1 MALVCPVGHPA
12 GVGTSFCRLC
22 GRDYVE
28 VEDVPA
34 TGALAMIGAPG
45 EAVGAPAAPAA
56 PAVLTPPPPPAPSV
70 LVPPPAPAVP
80 AQGLPTGP
88 PVEVLAPVVPMP
100 PSAAPL
106 PPVPSA
112 PVPDVQPFPPVPVET
127 GAHTV
132 ELPLVAVETV
142 VPAQAEAPEVEND
155 EPVSAVKAAVDRT
168 VLLAATGAGFAGG
181 AVAGALLHSLL
192 G

>member
-45 EAVGAPAAPAA
+45 EAAAPAA
-56 PAVLTPPPPPAPSV
+56 PAPSVQVPPPPPAPSV
-70 LVPPPAPAVP
+70 LTPPAPPVPVP

-88 PVEVLAPVVPMP
+88 PAGSEGLAAVVPMP

-106 PPVPSA
+106 PPAPAA
-112 PVPDVQPFPPVPVET
+112 PVPDAQPFPPVPVET

-132 ELPLVAVETV
+132 ELPLVAVDDL
-142 VPAQAEAPEVEND
+142 VPAQAEAPELES
-155 EPVSAVKAAVDRT
+155 VSPVKAAMDRT